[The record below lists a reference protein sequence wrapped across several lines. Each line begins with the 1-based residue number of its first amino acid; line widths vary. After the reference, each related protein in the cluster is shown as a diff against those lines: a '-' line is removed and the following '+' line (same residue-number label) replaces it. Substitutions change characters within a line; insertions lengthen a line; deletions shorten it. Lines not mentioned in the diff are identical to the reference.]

1 MLCLDSPPPKKSPSA
16 RQALSAMG
24 YILDLFHTEATR
36 KLLKMIPIRFQLLQ
50 FNVKITDMIE
60 TLGGRWGRVLSNRI
74 CNNWL
79 GHFSY

>member
-24 YILDLFHTEATR
+24 YILDLFHTETTR
-36 KLLKMIPIRFQLLQ
+36 KLLKMIPIRFQFLQ

-60 TLGGRWGRVLSNRI
+60 SLRGKKNLSNRI
-74 CNNWL
+74 CNNRL
-79 GHFSY
+79 EHFSY

>member
-1 MLCLDSPPPKKSPSA
+1 MFRFVSPKKSPSA

-36 KLLKMIPIRFQLLQ
+36 KLLKMIPIRFQFLQ

-60 TLGGRWGRVLSNRI
+60 SLRGEKTQ
-74 CNNWL
+74 
-79 GHFSY
+79 